1 MAGFFKESIYN
12 GEDWPNVERYN
23 ECLGRLLHLRK
34 IEVEPIGPL
43 LESKTAWKCTVLA
56 QSLLYRATALANGS
70 AAAWNSGSVVPAIL
84 CARALVE
91 TLAIAVY
98 VKDEL
103 QKLIAEKDADAIDD
117 LANAHLFAT
126 RDEKIVADGYG
137 HLATNILTYI
147 DKFDKRLPGTR
158 EAYDFLSEWAHPNG
172 SGHFFTLELDKKT
185 GKVTFHEDAPR
196 VRGIEGHIVTCFM
209 LIGLMESVL
218 NTFQEAVPILA
229 EIDKG
234 QGPWIDVSPV
244 G

>member
-1 MAGFFKESIYN
+1 M
-12 GEDWPNVERYN
+12 
-23 ECLGRLLHLRK
+23 
-34 IEVEPIGPL
+34 
-43 LESKTAWKCTVLA
+43 
-56 QSLLYRATALANGS
+56 
-70 AAAWNSGSVVPAIL
+70 
-84 CARALVE
+84 E

-98 VKDEL
+98 VRDEL

-117 LANAHLFAT
+117 LANEHLFAT
-126 RDEKIVADGYG
+126 RDAEIVADGYG

-172 SGHFFTLELDKKT
+172 SGHFFTFGELDKKT
-185 GKVTFHEDAPR
+185 GKVTFHEAAPR

-209 LIGLMESVL
+209 LIGLMEGVL
-218 NTFQEAVPILA
+218 NTFEEAVPILA

-234 QGPWIDVSPV
+234 QGP